1 MWSAF
6 SNADGL
12 KIMSEPFD
20 KPQAA
25 KAKTVCGGTLTDTS
39 GYPSAIYRGEQIYF
53 CIPAC
58 LRAFEKNPDAFMAGE
73 IEHPL
78 DED

>member
-1 MWSAF
+1 M
-6 SNADGL
+6 ADTL
-12 KIMSEPFD
+12 D
-20 KPQAA
+20 QPQPVT
-25 KAKTVCGGTLTDTS
+25 AKTVCGGTLTDTS
-39 GYPSAIYRGEQIYF
+39 GYPSAIYRGEQVYF

-58 LRAFEKNPDAFMAGE
+58 LRAFEQDPDAFMAGE